1 MVTNGDLPAV
11 ITVDFESFY
20 VQTGRRMLSLA
31 YSLTGSWGDAEDL
44 VQEAYAAAH
53 RRWNVVGSYDDP
65 AAWVR
70 RVITNRAVSRWRRL
84 SHELNVRQRLADRAM
99 QTTTTT
105 EPVNEAFWQAVR
117 ALPRQQMAVVVLHYV
132 EDQSVEAIAAVL
144 GCSAGTVK
152 TQLFRARRTL
162 ADRLGAQIEEEHDV

>member
-31 YSLTGSWGDAEDL
+31 FSLTGSWGDAEDL

-53 RRWNVVGSYDDP
+53 RRWNVVGSYEDP

-84 SHELNVRQRLADRAM
+84 SHELNVRQRLAARAA
-99 QTTTTT
+99 QTSTATTPSART
-105 EPVNEAFWQAVR
+105 P
-117 ALPRQQMAVVVLHYV
+117 P
-132 EDQSVEAIAAVL
+132 DCG
-144 GCSAGTVK
+144 GCSATC
-152 TQLFRARRTL
+152 RRDGSRQTCSTR
-162 ADRLGAQIEEEHDV
+162 RLHHSALSPTGSR